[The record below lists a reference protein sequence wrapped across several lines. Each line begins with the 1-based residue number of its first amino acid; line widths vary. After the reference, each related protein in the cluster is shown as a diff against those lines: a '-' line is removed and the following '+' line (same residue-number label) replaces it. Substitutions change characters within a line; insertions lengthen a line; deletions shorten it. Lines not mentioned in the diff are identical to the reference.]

1 MKKNGLFVFC
11 FAFVPGA
18 GQMYQGYMK
27 RGLSLAILLA
37 ASVVLTWLFSP
48 LGMLIPV
55 VWMYSFFDTFNIHY
69 QCMMGDPPADEYLLR
84 LGEDQ
89 ALMRLV
95 KGRSTLVGWVLV
107 ALGAYMLYTNFVR
120 DPLLD
125 LARQLELEW
134 LLRLLYGIPQLVAAL
149 ALLAVGVWLVRGPRP
164 AGYSDRD
171 EIPPYRGG
179 E

>member
-1 MKKNGLFVFC
+1 MKKNGFFVFC

-27 RGLSLAILLA
+27 RGLSMAILLA

-69 QCMMGDPPADEYLLR
+69 QCVEGDPPTDDYMLHLE
-84 LGEDQ
+84 ENQ

-107 ALGAYMLYTNFVR
+107 ALGVYMLYTNFVR
-120 DPLLD
+120 DPLLE
-125 LARQLELEW
+125 LARSLQLEW
-134 LLRLLYGIPQLVAAL
+134 LIRLLYGIPQLAAAL

-164 AGYSDRD
+164 AAYPDRD